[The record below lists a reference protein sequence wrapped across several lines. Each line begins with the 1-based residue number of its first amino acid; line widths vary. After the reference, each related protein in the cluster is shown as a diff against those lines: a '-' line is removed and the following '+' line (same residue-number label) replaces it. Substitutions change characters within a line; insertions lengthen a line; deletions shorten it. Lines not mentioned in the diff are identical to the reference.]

1 MSRERR
7 TTPDDEPDEPAHDT
21 TRLVTCAD
29 GSLALERDGLWLRG
43 DLTRMLPR
51 LRPSNLRRELLV
63 RAARVRGTRMPTAV
77 DATAGLGEDALLLA
91 ASGFAVTLFERDQSI
106 AALLRD
112 SLQRA
117 AQDSRLA
124 EAVGRMQLVEGDA
137 KEGLA
142 TLSTPPDVVYL
153 DPMFPAKRK
162 DAATNKKLQLL
173 RSLERPCTEEEAGA
187 LLHAALAAG
196 PRKVVIKRPARGAH
210 LADVRPSHSLM
221 GKLVRY
227 DCIVQ

>member
-1 MSRERR
+1 
-7 TTPDDEPDEPAHDT
+7 
-21 TRLVTCAD
+21 
-29 GSLALERDGLWLRG
+29 
-43 DLTRMLPR
+43 
-51 LRPSNLRRELLV
+51 
-63 RAARVRGTRMPTAV
+63 MPTAV

-137 KEGLA
+137 KEGLT
-142 TLSTPPDVVYL
+142 TLGTPPDVVYL

-173 RSLERPCTEEEAGA
+173 RSLERPCTEEEASA

-196 PRKVVIKRPARGAH
+196 PHKVVIKRP
-210 LADVRPSHSLM
+210 L
-221 GKLVRY
+221 K
-227 DCIVQ
+227 